1 MEILAKECLGS
12 SKDTDTVSVQKLCQ
26 PYQQMM
32 NSKERFDL
40 NYVYTCTVGRLY
52 VCVYVHMC
60 LDYFSI
66 VSRPSL
72 V

>member
-26 PYQQMM
+26 PYQEMM

-40 NYVYTCTVGRLY
+40 NYIHVGRLY